1 MEPTTLE
8 HARSGGSKGTK
19 HRVLLVRDV
28 PEERRLSMERFADE
42 LAASVAATRTDYE
55 IRHFARHESQLA
67 ARVGLRRMDSY
78 AIRFARYPIGVR
90 RERADV
96 YHVIDQGYAHAAAL
110 IPHERTIVT
119 CHDLMLLLG
128 ERALGPGV
136 HGTPTSVI
144 RFRWTTSFL
153 KKVAWVACDSRST
166 ADDAVRLCGVNERRV
181 RVIHPGVGAHFRRLA
196 DAPRTL
202 APGHAYTVL
211 HVASGMP
218 YKNVDT
224 TLEVVAALRR
234 AGIDAALVRVG
245 APLSSSEQRRAKEL
259 GLDGAI
265 VECGRVADERLVEI
279 YNNADVLLFPSHYE
293 GFGWPP
299 LEAMACGT
307 PVVCSNTASLPEVV
321 GDAALTAAPNDVHG
335 LASAVHS
342 ILTSRVV
349 ADSMRAR
356 GLARAAGYTW
366 KRTANAYAELYDDV
380 VQCAEER
387 SLRNLRGRAK
397 HIVRNQEGVPIAVG
411 TRGGK

>member
-1 MEPTTLE
+1 
-8 HARSGGSKGTK
+8 
-19 HRVLLVRDV
+19 
-28 PEERRLSMERFADE
+28 
-42 LAASVAATRTDYE
+42 
-55 IRHFARHESQLA
+55 
-67 ARVGLRRMDSY
+67 
-78 AIRFARYPIGVR
+78 
-90 RERADV
+90 
-96 YHVIDQGYAHAAAL
+96 
-110 IPHERTIVT
+110 
-119 CHDLMLLLG
+119 
-128 ERALGPGV
+128 
-136 HGTPTSVI
+136 
-144 RFRWTTSFL
+144 
-153 KKVAWVACDSRST
+153 
-166 ADDAVRLCGVNERRV
+166 
-181 RVIHPGVGAHFRRLA
+181 
-196 DAPRTL
+196 
-202 APGHAYTVL
+202 
-211 HVASGMP
+211 MP